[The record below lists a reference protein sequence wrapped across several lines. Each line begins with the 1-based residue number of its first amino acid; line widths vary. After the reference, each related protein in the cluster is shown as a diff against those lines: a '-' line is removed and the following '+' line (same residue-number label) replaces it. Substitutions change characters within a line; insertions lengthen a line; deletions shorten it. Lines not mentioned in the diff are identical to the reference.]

1 MNSRI
6 REKLREMDLALEKVE
21 DNLPESFEEFE
32 GMALEKDGIY
42 KNVEIAIQSAYDIC
56 ALIVKEENLGVPD
69 EEESFPE
76 LAAEEG
82 IITDSLSEKLKDMK
96 GFRNALAHK
105 YGAID
110 DEIAYENISRGIEDF
125 EQFRSRIKDYLE
137 N

>member
-32 GMALEKDGIY
+32 CMVLEKDGIY
-42 KNVEIAIQSAYDIC
+42 KNVEMAIQSAYDIC

-110 DEIAYENISRGIEDF
+110 DEIAYENISRGIED
-125 EQFRSRIKDYLE
+125 
-137 N
+137 